1 MSSSSFK
8 IGILIPARMGSAR
21 LFGKPLMKFNDLP
34 MIEHVR
40 RRALLNTHDLD
51 VIVVSPDQEI
61 LDLVVSNGGYVFE
74 SKIDHPNGLS
84 RAGEALQELDW
95 THFILVQG
103 DEILVLPSE
112 IDQLA
117 SLMKLNPN
125 FEFVNC
131 VAPLNNYEDL
141 TDISIVKG
149 IINSRNNI
157 PFMFRANPF
166 TGPEK
171 LQLEASVKI
180 LGLFGMQT
188 SVGIGYSKFGSSL
201 LEELES
207 IEQLR
212 LIQNAAEITA
222 LRLPKGQPSV
232 NVAADIEKV
241 TKILQGDSEQSE
253 ILQRILST

>member
-8 IGILIPARMGSAR
+8 AGILIPARMGSSR
-21 LFGKPLMKFNDLP
+21 LHGKPLIEFNGLP

-61 LDLVVSNGGYVFE
+61 LNLVDSNGGNVFE
-74 SKIDHPNGLS
+74 SKIEHANGLS

-117 SLMKLNPN
+117 SLIKQNPN
-125 FEFVNC
+125 CEFINC
-131 VAPLNNYEDL
+131 IAPLNHYEDL
-141 TDISIVKG
+141 ADISIVKG
-149 IINSRNNI
+149 IVNSRNNI

-166 TGPEK
+166 TGPEE

-188 SVGIGYSKFGSSL
+188 SVAIGYSEFSSSL

-212 LIQNAAEITA
+212 LIQNAAKITA
-222 LRLPKGQPSV
+222 LRLPKAQPSV
-232 NVAADIEKV
+232 NVATDIEKV
-241 TKILQGDSEQSE
+241 SKILNVDFEQSE
-253 ILQRILST
+253 ILKRILTS

>member
-1 MSSSSFK
+1 M
-8 IGILIPARMGSAR
+8 GILIPSRMGSAR
-21 LFGKPLMKFNDLP
+21 LHGKPLMQFHGLP

-40 RRALLNTHDLD
+40 RRALLNTLDLD
-51 VIVVSPDQEI
+51 VIVVSPDKEI
-61 LDLVVSNGGYVFE
+61 LELVASNGGKVFE
-74 SKIDHPNGLS
+74 SKIEHPNGLS
-84 RAGEALQELDW
+84 RAGEALRELDW

-103 DEILVLPSE
+103 DEILVVPSE

-117 SLMKLNPN
+117 SIIKLNPN

-131 VAPLNNYEDL
+131 VAPLHDYEDL
-141 TDISIVKG
+141 TNTSIVKG
-149 IINSRNNI
+149 IVNSRNNI

-171 LQLEASVKI
+171 LQLDASVKI

-188 SVGIGYSKFGSSL
+188 SVAIRYCDFNPSP

-212 LIQNAAEITA
+212 LLQNALEITA

-232 NVAADIEKV
+232 NISADIEKV
-241 TKILQGDSEQSE
+241 SNILNNNFEQSKILK
-253 ILQRILST
+253 RILTS

>member
-1 MSSSSFK
+1 MASTTFK

-21 LFGKPLMKFNDLP
+21 LYGKPLMPFNGVP

-40 RRALLNTHDLD
+40 RRALLNTQDLD

-61 LDLVVSNGGYVFE
+61 LELVVSNGGKVFE
-74 SKIDHPNGLS
+74 SKIEHPNGLS
-84 RAGEALQELDW
+84 RATEALRELDW

-103 DEILVLPSE
+103 DEILVVPSE

-117 SLMKLNPN
+117 SLIELNPD

-131 VAPLNNYEDL
+131 VAPLNDFEDL
-141 TDISIVKG
+141 ADTSIVKG
-149 IINSRNNI
+149 ILNSRNKI
-157 PFMFRANPF
+157 PFMFRSNPF
-166 TGPEK
+166 TGPKK

-188 SVGIGYSKFGSSL
+188 SVAIGYSEFGSSL

-222 LRLPKGQPSV
+222 MRLPKGQPSV
-232 NVAADIEKV
+232 NVVADIEKV
-241 TKILQGDSEQSE
+241 SNILKDNLEQSKILK
-253 ILQRILST
+253 RILTS